1 MTDYT
6 PIDCGDYD
14 YLEIACMDRYE
25 IEVAHAGGLLVGVAD
40 GLETRNGEEFLCVR
54 LGTRSGGNPC
64 RLHPGIAGAVR
75 PGPVPATPVS
85 NIDRIK

>member
-54 LGTRSGGNPC
+54 LGAQALEAIRVDYIRELRVLSD
-64 RLHPGIAGAVR
+64 
-75 PGPVPATPVS
+75 PARFRRRRFRTS
-85 NIDRIK
+85 TG